1 MANYNCTQKT
11 NDFKVTDE
19 KAYQELISLLSCEDT
34 IENDCDIDEE
44 TGEKTFWFGAYNS
57 IDYIDENEEN
67 NFDAWLEK
75 LQPLLADDSAF
86 ILIDIGNEKLRSV
99 DGYVAIMTKNDIK
112 YMSLST
118 YAENMAKEMLGK
130 KE

>member
-11 NDFKVTDE
+11 NHFKVTDE
-19 KAYQELISLLSCEDT
+19 TAYLKLLNLLSCADN
-34 IENDCDIDEE
+34 IENGFDIEE
-44 TGEKTFWFGAYNS
+44 TGEKTFWFGAYAS
-57 IDYIDENEEN
+57 IDYIDENDEN
-67 NFDAWLEK
+67 DFDAWLKK

-86 ILIDIGNEKLRSV
+86 VLIDIGNEKLRSV
-99 DGYVAIMTKNDIK
+99 DGCVTIMTKNDIK

-118 YAENMAKEMLGK
+118 YAENMAKEMLSK